1 MSLHTTNTL
10 RCSRQV
16 QRNSKVCWT
25 SINFSRALGAL
36 SLKTLLNE
44 VLKTMTDQAL
54 RNTLQNY
61 LLVSVA
67 EFVSF
72 MVQRL

>member
-1 MSLHTTNTL
+1 M
-10 RCSRQV
+10 
-16 QRNSKVCWT
+16 CWI

-36 SLKTLLNE
+36 EFETLLDE
-44 VLKTMTDQAL
+44 VLKPMTDQAL

-61 LLVSVA
+61 LFVSVA